1 MTQAGETTAG
11 SRVGRFSQLD
21 ASAVRNLDSACGF
34 INAEIQRT
42 RGKVLTAFGIFT
54 IAGLIITAF
63 AWRAGFQDLRLPAAI
78 IILPSSWYWWR
89 KQRELAKTY
98 KHIVV
103 RRVVSA
109 LGHGLTYSP
118 EAAFG
123 TGDFNQMDLFVKQA
137 EKLLAEDEI
146 RGSKGAVTWT
156 VLECKATRV
165 EGSGKNRRRVTIF
178 RGLVIRL
185 DFNKNFLRHTV
196 VVPEKDSRVLGLFGE
211 SESRGEKAIAR
222 MESVEFER
230 CFSVYCDD
238 QQEARYLLTPKLMEL
253 LMQANAKLGGGLR
266 ACFLNNH
273 LYIALPQSKD
283 RFDVSI
289 FGRRVEPQ
297 TIVGDLTEVVGFAE
311 RLVDTLELETRIWS
325 RA

>member
-1 MTQAGETTAG
+1 MTHAAPTTG

-21 ASAVRNLDSACGF
+21 QSVILRLQAACNY
-34 INAEIQRT
+34 INAEIESA

-54 IAGLIITAF
+54 IIGLAISAVAWREGFRDIRLPPALII
-63 AWRAGFQDLRLPAAI
+63 I
-78 IILPSSWYWWR
+78 PSSWYWWR
-89 KQRELAKTY
+89 TRRELAKTY

-118 EAAFG
+118 ESVFR
-123 TGDFNQMDLFVKQA
+123 TGDFNYMDLFVKRA
-137 EKLLAEDEI
+137 EKLVAEDEVK
-146 RGSKGAVTWT
+146 GSKGQVTWT
-156 VLECKATRV
+156 VLECKATCV
-165 EGSGKNRRRVTIF
+165 EGSGKNRRTVTIF

-185 DFNKNFLRHTV
+185 DFNKNFRTRTV
-196 VVPEKDSRVLGLFGE
+196 VVPEKDSKVLGLFGE
-211 SESRGEKAIAR
+211 SESRGQKAIAR

-253 LMQANAKLGGGLR
+253 LLQANAQLGGGLR
-266 ACFLNNH
+266 ASFLHNH
-273 LYIALPQSKD
+273 LYITLPQSKD
-283 RFDVSI
+283 RFDVSM
-289 FGRRVEPQ
+289 FGGTVEPQ
-297 TIVGDLTEVVGFAE
+297 TVVGDLTEVVGFAE